1 MRLLAA
7 ALLGLCLAAHAA
19 APHHAVLET
28 SMGDVTIELDARNAP
43 KSVGAFAACA
53 RAGTYDNT
61 LFHRVVKEFVVQGG
75 EYANRADTPDLFP
88 VWPTARVAPY
98 RSEAKNGGGNRR
110 GTVALVRGNAAGHG
124 LPPHGFYFNL
134 ADNDFLDYRRFEAD
148 TWVPTPRGPQV
159 APAGTEI
166 EGHAVFGRV
175 VSGWDVVE
183 RIAQAPVTK
192 ERAPHEHLPVTRVV
206 LRRVR
211 LLSAQ
216 W

>member
-7 ALLGLCLAAHAA
+7 ALLGFCLAAHATV
-19 APHHAVLET
+19 PHHAVLET
-28 SMGDVTIELDARNAP
+28 SMGDITIELDARSAP
-43 KSVGAFAACA
+43 GSVGAFAAYA
-53 RAGTYDNT
+53 RSGTYDNT
-61 LFHRVVKEFVVQGG
+61 LFHRVVKGFVVQGG
-75 EYANRADTPDLFP
+75 EFANRADTPDLFP

-98 RSEAKNGGGNRR
+98 PPEAKNGGRNRR
-110 GTVALVRGNAAGHG
+110 GTVALVRRNAAGHG
-124 LPPHGFYFNL
+124 LPPHGFFFNL
-134 ADNDFLDYRRFEAD
+134 ADNDFLDYRRFDAD
-148 TWVPTPRGPQV
+148 TRVPTPRGPQV

-166 EGHAVFGRV
+166 EGHAVIGRV

-183 RIAQAPVTK
+183 RIARVPVTT

>member
-28 SMGDVTIELDARNAP
+28 SMGDITIELDARNAP
-43 KSVGAFAACA
+43 GSVGAFAAYA

-61 LFHRVVKEFVVQGG
+61 LFHRVVEGFLVQGG
-75 EYANRADTPDLFP
+75 EYANRADTPDLLP
-88 VWPTARVAPY
+88 VWPTARVPPY
-98 RSEAKNGGGNRR
+98 PSEAKNGGRNRR
-110 GTVALVRGNAAGHG
+110 GTVALVRGSAAGHG
-124 LPPHGFYFNL
+124 LAPHGFFFNL
-134 ADNDFLDYRRFEAD
+134 ADNGFLDYRRFDAD
-148 TWVPTPRGPQV
+148 TRVPTPRGPQV

-183 RIAQAPVTK
+183 RIAQVPVTR
-192 ERAPHEHLPVTRVV
+192 ERVPHEHLPVTRVV

>member
-7 ALLGLCLAAHAA
+7 VFLGLGLAARAA
-19 APHHAVLET
+19 TPHHAVLET
-28 SMGDVTIELDARNAP
+28 TMGDITIELEARNAP
-43 KSVGAFAACA
+43 GSVGAFAAFA

-61 LFHRVVKEFVVQGG
+61 LFHRVVKGFVVQGG
-75 EYANRADTPDLFP
+75 EYANRADTPDPFP
-88 VWPTARVAPY
+88 VWPAARVAPY
-98 RSEAKNGGGNRR
+98 PSEAKNGARNRR

-124 LPPHGFYFNL
+124 LPPHGFFFNL
-134 ADNDFLDYRRFEAD
+134 ADNDFLDHRRFDAD
-148 TWVPTPRGPQV
+148 TSVPTPRGPQV
-159 APAGTEI
+159 VPAGTEI
-166 EGHAVFGRV
+166 EGYAVFGRV

-183 RIAQAPVTK
+183 RIAQFPVTK
-192 ERAPHEHLPVTRVV
+192 ERVPHEHLPVTRVV